1 MVDMEIFGH
10 LEQQEIYFC
19 SICKNIIKLNLEA
32 KEKEYNPRNKKMIQI
47 NLPSSEELQN
57 LENNLS
63 NSDKQCFLCLNIFD
77 ISNNKYELLLNNI
90 KSLIGQYDHTLAKL
104 VIQFSCI
111 FNLIFWFINSKT
123 ENYFGRDLSYIF
135 ECDTLRQIFISKFT
149 NFFGKELNIKFSK
162 DDITKDLELII
173 NFDINDKIF
182 QKYND
187 IIISSIDN
195 NNKKINL
202 DEVKEHYLLTKNA
215 GRAIIKKITQEI
227 CDKKILFSNISKLF
241 SIKEISSNIISN
253 CSISPT
259 PLYISGNYIK
269 LSREIGQTHFAREF
283 NLSSV
288 DEEITKIL
296 SKTFKNSEKDFT
308 LSAGGR
314 EDRDVR
320 MLGSGR
326 SFIYEIQNSKK
337 KYNLDFT
344 KINEE
349 FNSISKMVK
358 IKNLKESNKTEY
370 GKIKK
375 DEIAKT
381 KKYIAV
387 IYTSKEVDKNKINSI
402 KNLEINQIT
411 PIRVLH
417 QRALK
422 ERKKQILELREI
434 ERLNEYFLIIEI
446 IASAGTYIKEFV
458 HGDCGRTFP
467 SLGVL
472 LECECDIL
480 QLDVE
485 DIVY

>member
-1 MVDMEIFGH
+1 MEIFEN
-10 LEQQEIYFC
+10 LEKQEIYFC
-19 SICKNIIKLNLEA
+19 SICKNIIKMNLEV
-32 KEKEYNPRNKKMIQI
+32 KEKEYNPRNKKLIQL
-47 NLPSSEELQN
+47 NLPSLEELQN
-57 LENNLS
+57 FDNKLS

-77 ISNNKYELLLNNI
+77 ISNNKYELLLNSI
-90 KSLIGQYDHTLAKL
+90 KSLINQYDHTCVKL
-104 VIQFSCI
+104 VIKFSCL

-123 ENYFGRDLSYIF
+123 EKYLGKDLNYIF
-135 ECDTLRQIFISKFT
+135 ECDTLRQIFIKKFT
-149 NFFGKELNIKFSK
+149 HFFEKELNIIFSK

-173 NFDINDKIF
+173 NFDISDKIY

-187 IIISSIDN
+187 MIISSIDN
-195 NNKKINL
+195 DNNKINL
-202 DEVKEHYLLTKNA
+202 DEIKEHYLLTKNA
-215 GRAIIKKITQEI
+215 GRAIIKKITKEI
-227 CDKKILFSNISKLF
+227 CDKNILFSNISKLF
-241 SIKEISSNIISN
+241 SIQEITSNINVN

-269 LSREIGQTHFAREF
+269 LSREIGQTHFARDF

-296 SKTFKNSEKDFT
+296 SKYFKNSEKDFT

-326 SFIYEIQNSKK
+326 SFIYEIQNSRKK
-337 KYNLDFT
+337 FNLDFT

-358 IKNLKESNKTEY
+358 IKNLKESSKIEY

-381 KKYIAV
+381 KKYIGF
-387 IYTSKEVDKNKINSI
+387 IYTSKEVDKNVINSI

-422 ERKKQILELREI
+422 ERRKQILELKEI
-434 ERLNEYFLIIEI
+434 ERINEHFLILEI
-446 IASAGTYIKEFV
+446 IASAGTYIKEFI
-458 HGDCGRTFP
+458 HGDCGRTYP

-472 LECECDIL
+472 LGCECDIL

>member
-1 MVDMEIFGH
+1 MEIFEL
-10 LEQQEIYFC
+10 LEKQEIYFC
-19 SICKNIIKLNLEA
+19 SICKNIIKLNLEV
-32 KEKEYNPRNKKMIQI
+32 KEKEYNPRNKKMIQL
-47 NLPSSEELQN
+47 NLPSSEELQK
-57 LENNLS
+57 LDNNLS
-63 NSDKQCFLCLNIFD
+63 NSNKQCFLCLNIFD

-90 KSLIGQYDHTLAKL
+90 KFLINQYDYTCVKL
-104 VIQFSCI
+104 VIKFYCI
-111 FNLIFWFINSKT
+111 FNLIFWFINSKI
-123 ENYFGRDLSYIF
+123 EQLLGKDLTYIF
-135 ECDTLRQIFISKFT
+135 ECDTLRQTFISKFT
-149 NFFGKELNIKFSK
+149 NFFETELNIKFSK

-173 NFDINDKIF
+173 SFDISDKIY
-182 QKYND
+182 QKYNN

-195 NNKKINL
+195 NKNINF
-202 DEVKEHYLLTKNA
+202 DEAKEQYLLIKNT

-227 CDKKILFSNISKLF
+227 CDKNILFSNILKLF
-241 SIKEISSNIISN
+241 SIEEISSNINVN
-253 CSISPT
+253 CSISPI

-269 LSREIGQTHFAREF
+269 LSREIGQTHFARDF

-288 DEEITKIL
+288 DEEITKIM
-296 SKTFKNSEKDFT
+296 SNIFKNSEKDFT

-326 SFIYEIQNSKK
+326 SFIYEILNSKK

-344 KINEE
+344 KINED

-387 IYTSKEVDKNKINSI
+387 IYSSKEVDKNVINSI
-402 KNLEINQIT
+402 KNLEINQLT
-411 PIRVLH
+411 PLRVLH

-422 ERKKQILELREI
+422 ERKKQILELKEV
-434 ERLNEYFLIIEI
+434 ERINEHFLIIEI

-458 HGDCGRTFP
+458 HGDCGRTYP
-467 SLGVL
+467 NLEVL

-485 DIVY
+485 DIVF